1 VFPPGQSVAELVDRL
16 RDAGWWGQI
25 IGPHGSGKSTL
36 LSALEQALTQAGRRV
51 LHIELHDGQSRLPIH
66 LGDALRV
73 SPFDLVMVDGYEQLN
88 RFRRYRLRA
97 FCQNQ
102 GVGLV
107 VTSHK
112 SVRMPELFRTAVQV
126 GLAQRI
132 VANLQGRGPSVI
144 TPEEIVE
151 RFSHHQGN
159 LREVLMDLYDL
170 YEDRRPDDA
179 AADPT

>member
-1 VFPPGQSVAELVDRL
+1 MFPPDQSAAGLVDRL

-36 LSALEQALTQAGRRV
+36 LSALEQSLAQAGRRV
-51 LHIELHDGQSRLPIH
+51 LRIELHDGQSRLPIH
-66 LGDALRV
+66 LGDALRH

-88 RFRRYRLRA
+88 RFRRCRLRA
-97 FCQNQ
+97 FCQGQ
-102 GVGLV
+102 GLGLV
-107 VTSHK
+107 VTSHT

-132 VANLQGRGPSVI
+132 VADLQGGGPSVI
-144 TPEEIVE
+144 TAEEVGE
-151 RFSHHQGN
+151 RFSRHQGN

-170 YEDRRPDDA
+170 YEDRRPDDPSP
-179 AADPT
+179 DPV